1 MMNEISWIA
10 DLPEWS
16 GNAHCTHTQ
25 HNSTRDEKDPMN
37 LWTVTVPP
45 LLGKPPGVPRLP
57 YLLIVIINK
66 GVIQNVSGRHPTSLL
81 RTVTFPVH
89 QVLDSASP
97 PPCVQDTIYRI
108 RWFPFYESR
117 RWGNRDWRI
126 NSRIKHGLDF
136 GYMKHGMNSPVH
148 WREFEADCHRTNDL
162 GDSKRADKFWSKLIR
177 NGAERNA
184 LGRKPHFLT
193 NDVDGRLRPVAI
205 GFGLGARSHLE

>member
-1 MMNEISWIA
+1 M
-10 DLPEWS
+10 
-16 GNAHCTHTQ
+16 
-25 HNSTRDEKDPMN
+25 
-37 LWTVTVPP
+37 TVPP

-162 GDSKRADKFWSKLIR
+162 CKRADKFWSKLIR
-177 NGAERNA
+177 NGAERNV